1 MLAVALAAAG
11 RSGKPRYPRPGRT
24 AADGLLPQGTLG
36 ELAVLLGR
44 EDGAAARFALA
55 EGIAERWDSPL
66 GRPDTV

>member
-1 MLAVALAAAG
+1 M
-11 RSGKPRYPRPGRT
+11 

-44 EDGAAARFALA
+44 EDGSAARFALA